1 MPCGV
6 AKKLKKMFPTH
17 WKPETYR
24 SGQNRILLFVCS
36 VSRSCPTLCDPMD
49 CKLPGSSVHGSFRA
63 RILDW
68 VAISYLRQSS
78 RPRDQTCTLVFG
90 RRILWHCHLGSPH
103 TTFDLGQKTMSFCL
117 FILFMG
123 FSGQEHW
130 SGLPSP
136 SPWATGTF
144 SSGPDLMLGKV
155 EGRRRGEQQRT
166 RWLDGITDS
175 MDVSLSKLREIVK
188 DREAWHATFCG
199 VAESD
204 TT

>member
-6 AKKLKKMFPTH
+6 AKKLKKMFPIH
-17 WKPETYR
+17 WKPGTYR

-123 FSGQEHW
+123 SQGTNTEVVCHPLLP
-130 SGLPSP
+130 GPLGPSP
-136 SPWATGTF
+136 VAQTWCWERLRAGGEGSNR
-144 SSGPDLMLGKV
+144 GPDGWMASLTQWMWV
-155 EGRRRGEQQRT
+155 WANSGR
-166 RWLDGITDS
+166 
-175 MDVSLSKLREIVK
+175 
-188 DREAWHATFCG
+188 
-199 VAESD
+199 
-204 TT
+204 